1 MRIKPNIRSSIG
13 MITPRVF
20 NKIAKTCNKREK
32 ELEPTSREYR
42 PTVFFACIMDA
53 TVVVAGR
60 QWKYT
65 WTRSQIVTSTTADFV
80 IESNYSLTFGNGNFY
95 AYNGCEM
102 AHLVN
107 GDYDGPGFLHANIPT
122 GYALQPICAGTHV
135 MMMSERSTDGNM
147 IFVFSIPNAID
158 GTCT

>member
-1 MRIKPNIRSSIG
+1 MRIKPNIRSSMG
-13 MITPRVF
+13 LITPRVF

-32 ELEPTSREYR
+32 ALEPTRREYK
-42 PTVFFACIMDA
+42 PTVFFACIIDSE
-53 TVVVAGR
+53 VVEEGR

-65 WTRSQIVTSTTADFV
+65 WTRSQIVTSTTGDFV
-80 IESNYSLTFGNGNFY
+80 VEQNYSMRFENGNFY

-102 AHLVN
+102 PHLLN
-107 GDYDGPGFLHANIPT
+107 GDIDGPGFQHANIPV

-135 MMMSERSTDGNM
+135 IMMSERATDGNM

-158 GTCT
+158 GTCG